1 VTSSEA
7 GSQEHVDLSKFEPL
21 GSSCEFG
28 FVLQRRGNLAPA
40 ALRWTAIKT
49 PDLCTLL
56 EANFAN
62 VFDEG
67 AVMPHTQSMVMERT
81 YNWAF
86 HSALKSDGHGKWV
99 LPAERLHK
107 LFKIEQARV
116 RKAVET
122 FRKRFQKGNL
132 IGVHAAETISLP
144 DAERL
149 LKAIDVIAGQKTN
162 QLLCV
167 TGARGPDEPVGIP
180 QEVAQRIHFGRVS
193 RLAPYDQTDDADYQ
207 AWNSILDVLA

>member
-1 VTSSEA
+1 VSPSEA
-7 GSQEHVDLSKFEPL
+7 ESAAKVDSSKFEPL

-28 FVLQRRGNLAPA
+28 FVLQRRGNSEPA
-40 ALRWTAIKT
+40 VLRWTAIKT

-56 EANFAN
+56 EADFAS
-62 VFDEG
+62 VFDED
-67 AVMPHTQSMVMERT
+67 AVIPHTESMVMERT

-86 HSALKSDGHGKWV
+86 HSALKSDGQGNWV
-99 LPAERLHK
+99 LPPERLHK

-116 RKAVET
+116 RKAIET
-122 FRKRFQKGNL
+122 FRSRLQEGNL
-132 IGVHAAETISLP
+132 IGVHAAESISRA

-149 LKAIDVIAGQKTN
+149 MNAIDVIAGQETN

-167 TGARGPDEPVGIP
+167 TGASAAGESVGVPV
-180 QEVAQRIHFGRVS
+180 EVAPRIHFARVS

-207 AWNSILDVLA
+207 AWNSILDVIA